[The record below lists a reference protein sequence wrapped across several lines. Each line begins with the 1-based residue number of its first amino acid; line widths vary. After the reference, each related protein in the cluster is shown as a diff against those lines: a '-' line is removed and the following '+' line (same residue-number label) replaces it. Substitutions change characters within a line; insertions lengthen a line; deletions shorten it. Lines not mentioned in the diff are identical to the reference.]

1 MFNLDIQNENLNA
14 NYITA
19 EQTKPSFI
27 SISSWAR
34 TITATYLIDGLAH
47 LSLCRLFVF
56 LSSPP
61 YISVS
66 SLPHLLASLALTLSV
81 FSHLLILL
89 LCQLFSF
96 LSRQLS
102 ASTSLAC
109 LLLPTP
115 VTLEGFNHQ
124 LIVTPY
130 IGI

>member
-47 LSLCRLFVF
+47 LSLRLFVF

-61 YISVS
+61 YTNVS
-66 SLPHLLASLALTLSV
+66 SLPHFLASLALTLSV
-81 FSHLLILL
+81 FSRLLILL
-89 LCQLFSF
+89 LCHLFSF

-102 ASTSLAC
+102 VSTSLAC

-124 LIVTPY
+124 LNVTPY
-130 IGI
+130 IRNA